1 MPVETACPRGGYLDG
16 LGARP
21 RGPGVNKPEKR
32 AQLGRKRSGMGGRP
46 TASFVSAGGRRAV
59 VNVSVSFSDGPDSA
73 AASPSTLPS
82 KAAAPPPKQP
92 RAFEQPKPKSPLKPE
107 PKPKQ
112 KQKQKQKQKASNA
125 TGSFNVLAQ
134 LSGIGKMLLL
144 VGMLLATA
152 LAVS

>member
-1 MPVETACPRGGYLDG
+1 M
-16 LGARP
+16 
-21 RGPGVNKPEKR
+21 
-32 AQLGRKRSGMGGRP
+32 GRRP
-46 TASFVSAGGRRAV
+46 TAIFVSADGRIV
-59 VNVSVSFSDGPDSA
+59 VVSVTFPGGPGSA

>member
-1 MPVETACPRGGYLDG
+1 
-16 LGARP
+16 
-21 RGPGVNKPEKR
+21 
-32 AQLGRKRSGMGGRP
+32 
-46 TASFVSAGGRRAV
+46 
-59 VNVSVSFSDGPDSA
+59 
-73 AASPSTLPS
+73 PS

>member
-32 AQLGRKRSGMGGRP
+32 AQLGRKRSGMGRRP
-46 TASFVSAGGRRAV
+46 TASFVSADGRIV
-59 VNVSVSFSDGPDSA
+59 VVSVTFPGGPGSA